1 MYQDVATFTA
11 FLRTEGPRLFPDLT
25 PADAEERLAAK
36 LMGRWRD
43 GTPLVTSPDHP
54 DPAQVAANAFGYA
67 DQDPDGRA
75 CPFSAHI
82 RVVNP
87 RDQALDPLVDSVP
100 SVLRRGM
107 PYGAPLAGDED
118 DGVDRGILGLFLCTD
133 LRRQIYTLTGWIQ
146 RNDFSPVYNAN
157 RRAQDALVANR
168 ALSGA
173 VTDFVLPG
181 EGRDGGPAAI
191 RALPDFVHTKG
202 TLFLLYPGRTML
214 QALAAAP

>member
-1 MYQDVATFTA
+1 
-11 FLRTEGPRLFPDLT
+11 
-25 PADAEERLAAK
+25 
-36 LMGRWRD
+36 MGRWRD
-43 GTPLVTSPDHP
+43 GTPLVTSPHHP
-54 DPAQVAANAFGYA
+54 DPAQAAANDFGYA

-87 RDQALDPLVDSVP
+87 RDQALFAVADAVP

-107 PYGAPLAGDED
+107 PYGPPLEGDED

-133 LRRQIYTLTGWIQ
+133 LRRQLYTLTGWIE

-157 RRAQDALVANR
+157 RRVQDAVVANR
-168 ALSGA
+168 ALPGA

-181 EGRDGGPAAI
+181 EGRNGGPATV

-214 QALAAAP
+214 QALAAP